1 MKVGRTRRCRC
12 GSGLKHEQCCLLGP
26 PAELSIEECYVA
38 GELLRE
44 MCDDPRF
51 TDGSEARYEQF
62 YVLPAPHNTR
72 MSANKESFHAYM
84 AWVAYDLLDANGECR
99 VDEALRTRPGLLPGV
114 RRIFSMMRD
123 TAMRPYEIT
132 KVDGAAITLHDLLDG
147 HTTVVHDSKRSA
159 RVFVGDAVVA
169 RVAPVGISGLP
180 TISGGF
186 FPMEGETPAMLRS
199 MLLEGLAARRRQ
211 HPRTT
216 MTAYLKTMA
225 PAFHLRWWATRM
237 QTRR

>member
-1 MKVGRTRRCRC
+1 
-12 GSGLKHEQCCLLGP
+12 
-26 PAELSIEECYVA
+26 
-38 GELLRE
+38 
-44 MCDDPRF
+44 
-51 TDGSEARYEQF
+51 
-62 YVLPAPHNTR
+62 
-72 MSANKESFHAYM
+72 
-84 AWVAYDLLDANGECR
+84 
-99 VDEALRTRPGLLPGV
+99 
-114 RRIFSMMRD
+114 
-123 TAMRPYEIT
+123 MRPYEIT

-169 RVAPVGISGLP
+169 RVAPAGASGRP

-186 FPMEGETPAMLRS
+186 FPMEGDTPAMLRS

-225 PAFHLRWWATRM
+225 PAFHLSWWATRL